1 MIIVIYIWILVSN
14 RLHLTWHRLLLCF
27 VSKEIFGSN
36 IATRSC
42 CYYYLAN
49 SPDLCFLS
57 KHPSD
62 SEEFGNLIPHWIFAN
77 NASVLNGPSH
87 KAKSNPAEPSHCS
100 ILDVSSNRCHLFPT
114 LLSITAVMLCLLLP
128 VSIGKCIRPK
138 LMSLSNTAN
147 GVIAELYL
155 FCTLRLIRSIWKVM
169 LRGYEQRLLGFYL
182 LPLTQACFK
191 FLLGKQL
198 QNTSVSSLA
207 KISH

>member
-1 MIIVIYIWILVSN
+1 MIMVIYIWILVSN
-14 RLHLTWHRLLLCF
+14 QLRLTWHKLLLCF

-77 NASVLNGPSH
+77 NASLWNGPSH
-87 KAKSNPAEPSHCS
+87 KAKSNPAGPSRCS
-100 ILDVSSNRCHLFPT
+100 ILDVSSNHCHLFPT

-128 VSIGKCIRPK
+128 VHTGKCIRPK
-138 LMSLSNTAN
+138 LVRLANIAN
-147 GVIAELYL
+147 GVTAELYS

-169 LRGYEQRLLGFYL
+169 LQGCQQRLLGFHL
-182 LPLTQACFK
+182 LPLTQPVLNFFWA
-191 FLLGKQL
+191 
-198 QNTSVSSLA
+198 NSSKTPLF
-207 KISH
+207 HL